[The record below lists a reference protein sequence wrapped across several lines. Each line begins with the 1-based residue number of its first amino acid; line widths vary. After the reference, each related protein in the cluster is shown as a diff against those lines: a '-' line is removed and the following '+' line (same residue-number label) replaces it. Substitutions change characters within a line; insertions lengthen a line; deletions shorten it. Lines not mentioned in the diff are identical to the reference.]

1 MNAILIILAITA
13 IGAAVIIYFQK
24 TGKIEDKD
32 GDLIPDAIET
42 KVEEAKEIVA
52 EVKKRATRVAEEVK
66 DVAAAAKEV
75 VKQSKDVVNAAKGNT
90 TRKGRRPKAK
100 SKPTE

>member
-1 MNAILIILAITA
+1 MLTIIISVIALLIIGT
-13 IGAAVIIYFQK
+13 VIYLYK
-24 TGKIEDKD
+24 SGKIEDKD
-32 GDLIPDAIET
+32 GDFIPDAIEE
-42 KVEEAKEIVA
+42 KVEE
-52 EVKKRATRVAEEVK
+52 VKQRATRVAEEVK
-66 DVAAAAKEV
+66 DVASAAKEV

>member
-1 MNAILIILAITA
+1 MLAIIISVIALLIIGT
-13 IGAAVIIYFQK
+13 VIYLYK
-24 TGKIEDKD
+24 SGKIEDKD
-32 GDLIPDAIET
+32 GNFIPDVIEE
-42 KVEEAKEIVA
+42 KVEE
-52 EVKKRATRVAEEVK
+52 VKQRAARVADEVK

>member
-1 MNAILIILAITA
+1 MLTIIISVIALLIIGT
-13 IGAAVIIYFQK
+13 VIYLYK
-24 TGKIEDKD
+24 SGKIEDKD
-32 GDLIPDAIET
+32 GDFIPDTIEE
-42 KVEEAKEIVA
+42 KVEE
-52 EVKKRATRVAEEVK
+52 VKQRATRVAEEVK
-66 DVAAAAKEV
+66 DVANAAKEV

>member
-1 MNAILIILAITA
+1 MLAIIISVIALLIIGT
-13 IGAAVIIYFQK
+13 VIYLYK
-24 TGKIEDKD
+24 SGKIEDKD
-32 GDLIPDAIET
+32 GNFIPDVIEE
-42 KVEEAKEIVA
+42 KVEE
-52 EVKKRATRVAEEVK
+52 VKQRAARVVEEVR
-66 DVAAAAKEV
+66 DVATATKEV

>member
-1 MNAILIILAITA
+1 MLTIIISVIALLIIGT
-13 IGAAVIIYFQK
+13 VIYLYK
-24 TGKIEDKD
+24 SGKIQDKD
-32 GDLIPDAIET
+32 GDFIPDVIEE
-42 KVEEAKEIVA
+42 KVEE
-52 EVKKRATRVAEEVK
+52 VKQRATRVAEEVK
-66 DVAAAAKEV
+66 DVASAAKEV

>member
-1 MNAILIILAITA
+1 MLTIIISVIALLIIGT
-13 IGAAVIIYFQK
+13 VIYLYK
-24 TGKIEDKD
+24 SGKIEDKD
-32 GDLIPDAIET
+32 GDFIPDTIEE
-42 KVEEAKEIVA
+42 KVEE
-52 EVKKRATRVAEEVK
+52 VKQRATRVAEEVK
-66 DVAAAAKEV
+66 DVASAAKEV

>member
-1 MNAILIILAITA
+1 MLTIIISVIALLIIGT
-13 IGAAVIIYFQK
+13 VIYLYK
-24 TGKIEDKD
+24 SGKIEDKD
-32 GDLIPDAIET
+32 GDFIPDTIEE
-42 KVEEAKEIVA
+42 KVEE
-52 EVKKRATRVAEEVK
+52 VKQRAARVAEEVK
-66 DVAAAAKEV
+66 DVANAAKEV

>member
-1 MNAILIILAITA
+1 MLAIIISVIALLIIGT
-13 IGAAVIIYFQK
+13 VIYLYK
-24 TGKIEDKD
+24 SGKIEDKD
-32 GDLIPDAIET
+32 GDFIPDAIEE
-42 KVEEAKEIVA
+42 KVEE
-52 EVKKRATRVAEEVK
+52 VKQRAARVAEEVK

>member
-1 MNAILIILAITA
+1 MLTIIISVIALLIIGT
-13 IGAAVIIYFQK
+13 VIYLYK
-24 TGKIEDKD
+24 SGKIEDKD
-32 GDLIPDAIET
+32 GDFIPDVIEE
-42 KVEEAKEIVA
+42 KVEE
-52 EVKKRATRVAEEVK
+52 VKQRATRVAEEVK

-90 TRKGRRPKAK
+90 TRKGRRPKSK

>member
-1 MNAILIILAITA
+1 MNTLLIILAIVA
-13 IGAAVIIYFQK
+13 IGAAIIVYLQK

-42 KVEEAKEIVA
+42 KVEEAKEVVA
-52 EVKKRATRVAEEVK
+52 EVKKRATRVVEEAK
-66 DVAAAAKEV
+66 DVANAAKEV